1 MVAGAGTS
9 PFTSVGFV
17 AKSHGLKGELK
28 IQTESIA
35 PDEFVKLELV
45 YLQNN
50 RGDYYPC
57 RISHV
62 RTEGSD
68 GRFSFF
74 VHFDHIA
81 DRSAAEALR
90 GKSIFVETN
99 IAEQMQL
106 HLEAEATYLDY
117 EVIDSNNQSK
127 GLIIDELDN
136 GAQLVIV
143 VATTSGSLMIP
154 VVDQFVESIDDAS
167 TTIRCRNLD
176 LLED

>member
-9 PFTSVGFV
+9 PFTSIGFV

-28 IQTESIA
+28 IQTEAIA
-35 PDEFVKLELV
+35 PEEFTKLDLV

-62 RTEGSD
+62 RSEGAD

-90 GKSIFVETN
+90 GKSIYVEHN
-99 IAEQMQL
+99 IAEQLQL
-106 HLEAEATYLDY
+106 ILEPEASYIDF

-127 GLIIDELDN
+127 GLVIDELDN
-136 GAQLVIV
+136 GAQIVIV
-143 VATTSGSLMIP
+143 VATSSGSLMIP
-154 VVDQFVESIDDAS
+154 VVDQFVESIDEAS

>member
-9 PFTSVGFV
+9 PFTSIGFV

-28 IQTESIA
+28 IQTEAIA
-35 PDEFVKLELV
+35 PEEFTKLDLV

-62 RTEGSD
+62 RSEGAD

-81 DRSAAEALR
+81 DRSTAEALR
-90 GKSIFVETN
+90 GKSIYVEHN
-99 IAEQMQL
+99 IAEQLQL
-106 HLEAEATYLDY
+106 ILEAEASYIDF

-127 GLIIDELDN
+127 GLVIDELDN
-136 GAQLVIV
+136 GAQIVIV

-154 VVDQFVESIDDAS
+154 VVDQFVESIDEAS

>member
-9 PFTSVGFV
+9 PFTSIGFV

-28 IQTESIA
+28 IQTEAIA
-35 PDEFVKLELV
+35 PEEFTKLDLV

-62 RTEGSD
+62 RSEGAD

-90 GKSIFVETN
+90 GKSIYVEHN
-99 IAEQMQL
+99 IAEQLQL
-106 HLEAEATYLDY
+106 ILEAEASYIDF
-117 EVIDSNNQSK
+117 EVIDSSNQSK
-127 GLIIDELDN
+127 GLVIDELDN
-136 GAQLVIV
+136 GAQIVIV

-154 VVDQFVESIDDAS
+154 VVDQFVESIDEAS

>member
-9 PFTSVGFV
+9 PFTSIGFV

-28 IQTESIA
+28 IQTEAIA
-35 PDEFVKLELV
+35 PEEFTKLDLV

-62 RTEGSD
+62 RSEGAD

-90 GKSIFVETN
+90 GKSIYVEHN
-99 IAEQMQL
+99 IAEQLQL
-106 HLEAEATYLDY
+106 ILEAEASYIDF

-127 GLIIDELDN
+127 GLVIDELDN
-136 GAQLVIV
+136 GAQIVIV

-154 VVDQFVESIDDAS
+154 VVDQFVESIDEAS

>member
-9 PFTSVGFV
+9 PFSSIGFI
-17 AKSHGLKGELK
+17 ARSHGLKGELK
-28 IQTESIA
+28 IQTEAIA
-35 PDEFVKLELV
+35 PEEFTKLDLV

-57 RISHV
+57 RVSHV
-62 RTEGSD
+62 RSEGAD

-90 GKSIFVETN
+90 GKTIYVEHN
-99 IAEQMQL
+99 IAEQLQL
-106 HLEAEATYLDY
+106 SLEAEASYIDF

-127 GLIIDELDN
+127 GLVIDELDN
-136 GAQLVIV
+136 GAQIVIV

-154 VVDQFVESIDDAS
+154 VVDQFVESIDEAL

>member
-9 PFTSVGFV
+9 PFTSIGFV

-28 IQTESIA
+28 IQTEAIA
-35 PDEFVKLELV
+35 PEEFVKLEMV

-50 RGDYYPC
+50 RGDYYPS
-57 RISHV
+57 RVSHV
-62 RTEGSD
+62 RTEGAD

-81 DRSAAEALR
+81 DRSAADALR
-90 GKSIFVETN
+90 GKPIFVETK

-106 HLEAEATYLDY
+106 HLETEAGYIDY
-117 EVIDSNNQSK
+117 EVIDSTNQSR
-127 GLIIDELDN
+127 GLVIDVLDN

-143 VATTSGSLMIP
+143 VATTSGSFMIP

>member
-9 PFTSVGFV
+9 PFTSIGFV

-28 IQTESIA
+28 IQTEAIA
-35 PDEFVKLELV
+35 PEEFTKLDLV

-62 RTEGSD
+62 RSEGAD

-90 GKSIFVETN
+90 GKSIYVEHN
-99 IAEQMQL
+99 IAKQL
-106 HLEAEATYLDY
+106 QLILEAEASYIDF
-117 EVIDSNNQSK
+117 EVIDSSNQSK
-127 GLIIDELDN
+127 GLVIDELDN
-136 GAQLVIV
+136 GAQIVIV

-154 VVDQFVESIDDAS
+154 VVDQFVESIDEAS